1 MWNWF
6 RDNAAAIGV
15 LCIVLGLF
23 GGLVKF
29 ALVDPMHQR
38 FDAIDQR
45 FDDVGQRFDDV
56 GQRFNDLYK
65 YIDERFNAVDQ
76 RFDTIDE
83 RFNVVDQ
90 RFDSLTSE
98 VSELRKLTAR
108 ITERISRNEGEID
121 VIRQQLQTADK
132 PAP

>member
-1 MWNWF
+1 MWNRF
-6 RDNAAAIGV
+6 KDNAAAIGV

-45 FDDVGQRFDDV
+45 FDAVDQRFD
-56 GQRFNDLYK
+56 DLYK

-76 RFDTIDE
+76 RFDAIDE
-83 RFNVVDQ
+83 RFNAVDQ

-121 VIRQQLQTADK
+121 VIRQQLQTTDK
-132 PAP
+132 PTP

>member
-45 FDDVGQRFDDV
+45 FDDVGQRF
-56 GQRFNDLYK
+56 NDLYK

-83 RFNVVDQ
+83 RFNAVDQ

-121 VIRQQLQTADK
+121 VIPKKLPPDA
-132 PAP
+132 PAA

>member
-1 MWNWF
+1 MWNRF

-45 FDDVGQRFDDV
+45 FDD
-56 GQRFNDLYK
+56 LYK

-76 RFDTIDE
+76 RF
-83 RFNVVDQ
+83 NAVDQ
-90 RFDSLTSE
+90 RLDSLTSE

-108 ITERISRNEGEID
+108 ITERISRNEGDID

-132 PAP
+132 PTP

>member
-38 FDAIDQR
+38 FDALDQR
-45 FDDVGQRFDDV
+45 FDAIGQRFDD
-56 GQRFNDLYK
+56 LYK
-65 YIDERFNAVDQ
+65 YVDERFNAVDQ
-76 RFDTIDE
+76 RL
-83 RFNVVDQ
+83 
-90 RFDSLTSE
+90 DSLTSE

-132 PAP
+132 PTP

>member
-6 RDNAAAIGV
+6 KDNAAAIGV

-29 ALVDPMHQR
+29 ALVDPINQR
-38 FDAIDQR
+38 FDAIEQRFDDFDRYIGERFNTVDQR
-45 FDDVGQRFDDV
+45 FD
-56 GQRFNDLYK
+56 
-65 YIDERFNAVDQ
+65 AVDQ
-76 RFDTIDE
+76 RFDA
-83 RFNVVDQ
+83 VDQ
-90 RFDSLTSE
+90 RLDSLTSE

-121 VIRQQLQTADK
+121 VIPKKLPPDA
-132 PAP
+132 PAA